1 MDAVFHTEFHSPGD
15 FAATGA
21 RDMSFAGLGGD
32 NSNTPPGLFSFPQV
46 EAPSPPTAPGPTP
59 GLFRRLVA
67 ARVSGLAGLP
77 RVPHNFGSDTMRDL
91 GVSMEDRRQLRATVA
106 ELEFTYARL
115 DVLEYQ
121 ACSLERLIDEQ
132 LEPYL
137 AGEPAGGDEDEEEEE
152 EEIATAVARPAA
164 KGSSRD
170 AEAEGDHEAEPQSPP
185 EDPPVIAQLEAPP
198 RDKTPRDPATPK
210 VAIRSPAA
218 KSPNKM
224 PVKTPSKILVV
235 TPLAATV
242 ATPVKTPGH
251 RSLVAMPTATS
262 AAAAGGTPGRGS
274 LTVTI
279 PPRRADRGEGPSSRP
294 MDQAGDG
301 DDEDT
306 VRVDLSAKKAKKKKG
321 NKKKRAEKKQD
332 E

>member
-1 MDAVFHTEFHSPGD
+1 MDAVFHTEFHGPGD

-121 ACSLERLIDEQ
+121 AHSLERLIDEQ

-137 AGEPAGGDEDEEEEE
+137 TGEPAG
-152 EEIATAVARPAA
+152 ATRMKRRKKRRSPPR
-164 KGSSRD
+164 SRD
-170 AEAEGDHEAEPQSPP
+170 RPRRGRRAMRRPRGTTRQSPSRH
-185 EDPPVIAQLEAPP
+185 P
-198 RDKTPRDPATPK
+198 R
-210 VAIRSPAA
+210 
-218 KSPNKM
+218 
-224 PVKTPSKILVV
+224 
-235 TPLAATV
+235 
-242 ATPVKTPGH
+242 
-251 RSLVAMPTATS
+251 
-262 AAAAGGTPGRGS
+262 
-274 LTVTI
+274 I
-279 PPRRADRGEGPSSRP
+279 PPRSLSLRHPRTTRLRAIPRLQKSPFALLRPSPPTRRRSKPR
-294 MDQAGDG
+294 Q
-301 DDEDT
+301 
-306 VRVDLSAKKAKKKKG
+306 RV
-321 NKKKRAEKKQD
+321 
-332 E
+332 